1 MFKKF
6 GGGGKSFGGGSR
18 GGFGGGS
25 RGGFG
30 GGSRGG
36 FGGGGGGRGGFGGGS
51 RGGFGRDRQAFPSS
65 MHQATCAECGTSCE
79 VPFKPNGKKPVLC
92 GNCFKKDSGDQ
103 GGRFER
109 RAPSRDFGGER
120 SFTAQEGANARP
132 TLRNEQFEILNDKL
146 NTILELLNDDAK

>member
-92 GNCFKKDSGDQ
+92 S
-103 GGRFER
+103 
-109 RAPSRDFGGER
+109 
-120 SFTAQEGANARP
+120 
-132 TLRNEQFEILNDKL
+132 
-146 NTILELLNDDAK
+146 

>member
-6 GGGGKSFGGGSR
+6 GGGGKSF
-18 GGFGGGS
+18 
-25 RGGFG
+25 
-30 GGSRGG
+30 
-36 FGGGGGGRGGFGGGS
+36 GGGRGGFGGGS
-51 RGGFGRDRQAFPSS
+51 RGGFGGGRGGFNKGGFGGARRQSFPSS
-65 MHQATCAECGTSCE
+65 MHQATCAECGTECE

-92 GNCFKKDSGDQ
+92 SNCFKKDGGDQ

-120 SFTAQEGANARP
+120 SFTAEEGARARP

-146 NTILELLNDDAK
+146 NMILELLNDDKE

>member
-6 GGGGKSFGGGSR
+6 GGGGKSFGGGRGGFGGGR

-30 GGSRGG
+30 GGRGG
-36 FGGGGGGRGGFGGGS
+36 FNK
-51 RGGFGRDRQAFPSS
+51 GGFGRDRQAFPSS

-92 GNCFKKDSGDQ
+92 SNCFKKDGGDQ

-120 SFTAQEGANARP
+120 SYTAQEGANARP

-146 NTILELLNDDAK
+146 NMILELLNDDKE

>member
-6 GGGGKSFGGGSR
+6 GGGGKSFGGGR
-18 GGFGGGS
+18 GGF
-25 RGGFG
+25 
-30 GGSRGG
+30 
-36 FGGGGGGRGGFGGGS
+36 GGGRGGFGGG
-51 RGGFGRDRQAFPSS
+51 RGGFNKGGFGGGRRQSFPSS
-65 MHQATCAECGTSCE
+65 MHQAICAECGNDCE

-92 GNCFKKDSGDQ
+92 SNCFKKDGGDQ

-120 SFTAQEGANARP
+120 SFTAEEGARARP

-146 NTILELLNDDAK
+146 NMILELLNDDKE